1 MPQRPPDSPG
11 DITTAELMSKR
22 ARRSRLRRNRLE
34 SRELD
39 LDEIVDVR
47 VPSTCNQPLP
57 LAL

>member
-11 DITTAELMSKR
+11 DMTTAELMSKR
-22 ARRSRLRRNRLE
+22 ARRSRLRRDRHE